1 MCFFIPIV
9 LFSLLAY
16 AWARGAIE
24 SGTFV
29 LLSALIWIPDL
40 VLIAVYIFTEVI
52 CVGLLLLL
60 CFLCLMFVCS
70 AFLLVRLVIELWPLW
85 LIIFLAGIMLYIIH

>member
-9 LFSLLAY
+9 LFLLLAY

-52 CVGLLLLL
+52 
-60 CFLCLMFVCS
+60 
-70 AFLLVRLVIELWPLW
+70 
-85 LIIFLAGIMLYIIH
+85 

>member
-16 AWARGAIE
+16 AWATGGIE
-24 SGTFV
+24 SSMFA
-29 LLSALIWIPDL
+29 LLSVLIWIPDL

-52 CVGLLLLL
+52 
-60 CFLCLMFVCS
+60 
-70 AFLLVRLVIELWPLW
+70 
-85 LIIFLAGIMLYIIH
+85 

>member
-9 LFSLLAY
+9 LFLLLAY
-16 AWARGAIE
+16 AWARGGIE
-24 SGTFV
+24 SSTFV

-52 CVGLLLLL
+52 
-60 CFLCLMFVCS
+60 
-70 AFLLVRLVIELWPLW
+70 
-85 LIIFLAGIMLYIIH
+85 

>member
-16 AWARGAIE
+16 AWGRGGIE
-24 SGTFV
+24 SSTFI

-52 CVGLLLLL
+52 
-60 CFLCLMFVCS
+60 
-70 AFLLVRLVIELWPLW
+70 
-85 LIIFLAGIMLYIIH
+85 

>member
-9 LFSLLAY
+9 LFSLRAY

-40 VLIAVYIFTEVI
+40 IMIAVYIFTEVI
-52 CVGLLLLL
+52 
-60 CFLCLMFVCS
+60 
-70 AFLLVRLVIELWPLW
+70 
-85 LIIFLAGIMLYIIH
+85 

>member
-16 AWARGAIE
+16 AWSRGGVGD
-24 SGTFV
+24 GTFA

-40 VLIAVYIFTEVI
+40 IMIAVYIFTEVI
-52 CVGLLLLL
+52 
-60 CFLCLMFVCS
+60 
-70 AFLLVRLVIELWPLW
+70 
-85 LIIFLAGIMLYIIH
+85 

>member
-9 LFSLLAY
+9 LFLLLAY
-16 AWARGAIE
+16 AWSRGAIE

-40 VLIAVYIFTEVI
+40 IMIAVYIFTEVI
-52 CVGLLLLL
+52 
-60 CFLCLMFVCS
+60 
-70 AFLLVRLVIELWPLW
+70 
-85 LIIFLAGIMLYIIH
+85 

>member
-24 SGTFV
+24 SGTFI

-40 VLIAVYIFTEVI
+40 IMIAVYIFTEVI
-52 CVGLLLLL
+52 
-60 CFLCLMFVCS
+60 
-70 AFLLVRLVIELWPLW
+70 
-85 LIIFLAGIMLYIIH
+85 

>member
-9 LFSLLAY
+9 LFLLLAY
-16 AWARGAIE
+16 AWARGVIE

-52 CVGLLLLL
+52 
-60 CFLCLMFVCS
+60 
-70 AFLLVRLVIELWPLW
+70 
-85 LIIFLAGIMLYIIH
+85 